1 MLQNFACITYDLRQ
15 AQTHSGEM
23 KSDLECVLN
32 CSATRTVRMFTV
44 SYFVER
50 AGGIAN
56 ALTESLMKSVMMCTP
71 NIFRLGGK
79 NVSCKKITKH
89 YLSRLMTKPPKWHV
103 CPAQTQI
110 SLGIHPVWS
119 VFIVHTKKLR
129 SLATHEHTAKSLIRL
144 GICTSWSESSMGAD
158 HYVSFV
164 MKWLIWALS

>member
-1 MLQNFACITYDLRQ
+1 
-15 AQTHSGEM
+15 M
-23 KSDLECVLN
+23 KSDLKCVLN
-32 CSATRTVRMFTV
+32 RSGMRAVRMFTV

-89 YLSRLMTKPPKWHV
+89 YFSRLMTKPTKWHV

-110 SLGIHPVWS
+110 SLGTHPVWS
-119 VFIVHTKKLR
+119 VFIVHTKKLK
-129 SLATHEHTAKSLIRL
+129 SLATYEHTAKMLIRL
-144 GICTSWSESSMGAD
+144 GICPSWTQSSSGAD
-158 HYVSFV
+158 HFV
-164 MKWLIWALS
+164 GFVTRWLIWALS